1 MQNLE
6 AFRELMSSPRKVV
19 ITTHPKPDADA
30 LGSSLG
36 LTGYLKKKNHNVQV
50 ITPTDYPKFLH
61 WMPGNE
67 EVIVFNEGNENR
79 SAKLIEEAD
88 VIFCLDFSV
97 LSRIETL
104 GGLIKNAKAPK
115 VLIDHHLEPERF
127 ADFELWD
134 TGAAATCQL
143 IFELIES
150 LGDLSYLD
158 PVIGECIYAGIMTDT
173 ASFRHPNTTRKVH
186 LISAELISIGVQTNK
201 VQRLVYDNQTE
212 ERLRFLGFALA
223 EKLVVLRDYHTAF
236 FAISSEELQ
245 RFNSQTGDTE
255 GLVNYGLS
263 IEGIVMAVLMTERD
277 GNVRLSLRSV
287 GDFSV
292 NDFAR
297 KHFEGGGHKNAAG
310 GTSYLSLNDT
320 VQKFI
325 QLLPQY
331 QHQLV

>member
-6 AFRELMSSPRKVV
+6 AFRELMSSPRNVV

-36 LTGYLKKKNHNVQV
+36 LAGYLKKKNHRVQV

-67 EVIVFNEGNENR
+67 EVMVFNEGNESR
-79 SAKLIEEAD
+79 SAQMISKAD
-88 VIFCLDFSV
+88 VIFCLDFSA
-97 LSRIETL
+97 LSRIENL
-104 GGLIKNAKAPK
+104 GGMIKAAKATK

-127 ADFELWD
+127 ADFEFWD

-143 IFELIES
+143 IFELVDA
-150 LGDLSYLD
+150 LGDVSYID
-158 PVIGECIYAGIMTDT
+158 PSIGECIYAGIMTDT

-186 LISAELISIGVQTNK
+186 LISAELIGLGVETNK

-212 ERLRFLGFALA
+212 ERLRFLGYSLA
-223 EKLVVLRDYHTAF
+223 EKLVVMREYRTAY

-263 IEGIVMAVLMTERD
+263 IEGIVMAVLMTERE
-277 GNVRLSLRSV
+277 GSVRLSLRSV

-297 KHFEGGGHKNAAG
+297 RHFDGGGHKNAAG
-310 GTSYLSLNDT
+310 GTSYFSLHET
-320 VQKFI
+320 VQKFLQI
-325 QLLPQY
+325 LPQY
-331 QHQLV
+331 KDQLV